1 FSHVFPYDMRPQG
14 HDIIRTWLFSTM
26 VRSHHEHGVAP
37 WRHAALSGW
46 ILDPDRKKMSK
57 SKGNVVTPIDLLEQY
72 GTDAIRYW
80 AASGRPG
87 VDTALDEGQMKVG
100 RKLGTKLLNASKFVL
115 SFGEPPAGAVPT
127 EAFDLAMLARLR
139 SVVTDATN
147 AFDSFDYARALETT
161 EEFFWWFCDDYVE
174 LVKSRAYA
182 IHGPVAAASAQA
194 ALRQALHT
202 VLRLFAPFI
211 PFVTD
216 EVWSWWREG
225 SVHSQSWPALDST
238 IAMGDVD
245 MLDPVCAVLAAI
257 RRTKTEAKVSQ
268 KAAVALLVIASP
280 GATQALLEAA
290 EGDLRDA
297 GSVEAVQYEAGYA
310 LTCAVELAPVTETP

>member
-1 FSHVFPYDMRPQG
+1 
-14 HDIIRTWLFSTM
+14 M

-115 SFGEPPAGAVPT
+115 SFGEPPAGTVPT
-127 EAFDLAMLARLR
+127 EALDLAMLARLHN
-139 SVVTDATN
+139 VVADATDA
-147 AFDSFDYARALETT
+147 FDGFDYARALEAT
-161 EEFFWWFCDDYVE
+161 EAFFWWFCDDYVE

-182 IHGPVAAASAQA
+182 IHGPETAASAQA

-216 EVWSWWREG
+216 EVWSWWQTG
-225 SVHSQSWPALDST
+225 SVHSQPWPARDST
-238 IAMGDVD
+238 PAIGDAD
-245 MLDPVCAVLAAI
+245 MLDPVCEVLAAI
-257 RRTKTEAKVSQ
+257 RRTKTEARVSQ
-268 KAAVALLVIASP
+268 KAAVSSLVVTAP
-280 GATQALLEAA
+280 AATQALVRAA
-290 EGDLRDA
+290 EGDLCDA
-297 GSVEAVQYEAGYA
+297 GSIEAVDYELGDT
-310 LTCAVELAPVTETP
+310 LTCAVTLAPVTNAP